1 MNANSHLTEEE
12 RHLLVDG
19 TLGAERT
26 RELEAHLADCDA
38 CATDVSRLRNIM
50 KRYQDASK
58 PETAVDE
65 LWPSIRSRI
74 EQDKVVPLGA
84 APPVAHRRWL
94 TVRHAVAI
102 VALAAAAMLTI
113 VLVRP
118 SRRIPVEPT
127 TAEVSDTS
135 ALRLVADSV
144 KSYEDEARVLLNRLE
159 VQRAMLRPDAAASI
173 DRDLKV
179 IDSAIA
185 ELQEAIRNDP
195 RNAALRHLLA
205 ASYRQKIDLLKRASN
220 AS

>member
-1 MNANSHLTEEE
+1 
-12 RHLLVDG
+12 
-19 TLGAERT
+19 
-26 RELEAHLADCDA
+26 
-38 CATDVSRLRNIM
+38 
-50 KRYQDASK
+50 
-58 PETAVDE
+58 
-65 LWPSIRSRI
+65 
-74 EQDKVVPLGA
+74 
-84 APPVAHRRWL
+84 
-94 TVRHAVAI
+94 
-102 VALAAAAMLTI
+102 
-113 VLVRP
+113 
-118 SRRIPVEPT
+118 
-127 TAEVSDTS
+127 VSDTS